1 MCADYLSPYL
11 AFLVELFP
19 FHARAKGI
27 TVFLCWGRVAVFFN
41 QFVNPIG
48 INNAGWKYYISY
60 CIFLLFEIIFVW
72 FLFPETSNRTLEEL
86 AFRACPLFPRF

>member
-1 MCADYLSPYL
+1 M
-11 AFLVELFP
+11 FP

-27 TVFLCWGRVAVFFN
+27 AVFQWWGRAAGFFN

-60 CIFLLFEIIFVW
+60 CIFLLFEIVFVW
-72 FLFPETSNRTLEEL
+72 FLFPETSNRSLEEL
-86 AFRACPLFPRF
+86 AFRTCSLLPLHVRNASYVLM